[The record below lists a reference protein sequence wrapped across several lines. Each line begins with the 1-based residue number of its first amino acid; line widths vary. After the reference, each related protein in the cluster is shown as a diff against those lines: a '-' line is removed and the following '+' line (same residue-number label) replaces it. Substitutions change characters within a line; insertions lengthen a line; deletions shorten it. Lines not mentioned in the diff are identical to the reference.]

1 MDVRAVDTSL
11 AARRTEPEEV
21 QSSKEK
27 PPFIISRIASR
38 TSQEAGGRVS
48 RSKSSTERETEHG
61 EDEDEHSDDAGTRGR
76 GDAAGD
82 EIESASGAPVPIEE
96 HILDVKV

>member
-61 EDEDEHSDDAGTRGR
+61 EDEEQGQAQQAGGAIQDDEA
-76 GDAAGD
+76 
-82 EIESASGAPVPIEE
+82 EPQPVPIEE